1 MVVAPAAGKTFL
13 LRSRLWPQRLLPM
26 FAPSFP
32 SKELLQGVGGT
43 YRVSIR
49 ASSGPTR
56 FNPKPKQIKQYEPL
70 QYQKK
75 EDPDSAGTHIWH
87 QERLKLSGIHKEEET
102 TVEGEAEL
110 EKKTEHSFAQQEL
123 IRLQQQLRGK
133 EHSKPELLHTLQ
145 SAVTEE
151 EDGEEAGG
159 GGDFEYSHP
168 ATRFQKGI
176 AAASIVELSSA
187 AKCPSSQPKREESM
201 KQIAFSNV
209 FYGDGRK
216 FEGLPLDDLTTV
228 VGELGHGHLD
238 MDQLSEED
246 KVRMKEKSTAKNY
259 SIRLLATA
267 PQTAA
272 KLRLKMASKS
282 ISSDIIESTIAD
294 LQRCGLQCDLDYAEG
309 FARSRWRA
317 ASWGPQ
323 RLKLELRKRGVAQ
336 DDVEKALHKVFQ
348 SQELGN
354 REEDEDE
361 EGRWGMTKD
370 ASEHLLL
377 QARRQWGRG
386 GNISNEARKRRMIG
400 WLQRRGFSWSVI
412 SEILKSLEK

>member
-1 MVVAPAAGKTFL
+1 MWGLGFRVALNRRAIPAACGWRSSLCIGGALCSFL
-13 LRSRLWPQRLLPM
+13 IHYIFCIV
-26 FAPSFP
+26 FAE
-32 SKELLQGVGGT
+32 ELLQGVGGT

-159 GGDFEYSHP
+159 GGDCEYLHP
-168 ATRFQKGI
+168 ATRFQTGI
-176 AAASIVELSSA
+176 AAGSTVELSSA
-187 AKCPSSQPKREESM
+187 ARCPSSQPKREESM

-228 VGELGHGHLD
+228 VGELGDGHLD

-267 PQTAA
+267 
-272 KLRLKMASKS
+272 
-282 ISSDIIESTIAD
+282 
-294 LQRCGLQCDLDYAEG
+294 
-309 FARSRWRA
+309 
-317 ASWGPQ
+317 
-323 RLKLELRKRGVAQ
+323 
-336 DDVEKALHKVFQ
+336 
-348 SQELGN
+348 
-354 REEDEDE
+354 
-361 EGRWGMTKD
+361 
-370 ASEHLLL
+370 
-377 QARRQWGRG
+377 
-386 GNISNEARKRRMIG
+386 
-400 WLQRRGFSWSVI
+400 
-412 SEILKSLEK
+412 

>member
-1 MVVAPAAGKTFL
+1 MCSFL
-13 LRSRLWPQRLLPM
+13 IHYIFCIV
-26 FAPSFP
+26 FAE
-32 SKELLQGVGGT
+32 ELLQGVGGT

-87 QERLKLSGIHKEEET
+87 QERLKLSGTHKEEET

-123 IRLQQQLRGK
+123 TRLQQQLRGK
-133 EHSKPELLHTLQ
+133 EHSKPELLRTLQ

-159 GGDFEYSHP
+159 GGGDCEYSHP
-168 ATRFQKGI
+168 ATRFQTGI

-187 AKCPSSQPKREESM
+187 ARCPSSQPKREESM

-216 FEGLPLDDLTTV
+216 FEGLPLDDLTTG

-238 MDQLSEED
+238 MDQLSEEG

-267 PQTAA
+267 
-272 KLRLKMASKS
+272 
-282 ISSDIIESTIAD
+282 
-294 LQRCGLQCDLDYAEG
+294 
-309 FARSRWRA
+309 
-317 ASWGPQ
+317 
-323 RLKLELRKRGVAQ
+323 
-336 DDVEKALHKVFQ
+336 
-348 SQELGN
+348 
-354 REEDEDE
+354 
-361 EGRWGMTKD
+361 
-370 ASEHLLL
+370 
-377 QARRQWGRG
+377 
-386 GNISNEARKRRMIG
+386 
-400 WLQRRGFSWSVI
+400 
-412 SEILKSLEK
+412 

>member
-1 MVVAPAAGKTFL
+1 MVVAPAAGTTFFL
-13 LRSRLWPQRLLPM
+13 CSRLWPRRLLPM

-56 FNPKPKQIKQYEPL
+56 FNPKPKQIKQHEPL
-70 QYQKK
+70 QNQKK
-75 EDPDSAGTHIWH
+75 EDPDSAATHIWH
-87 QERLKLSGIHKEEET
+87 QERLKLSGIHKEEEA

-145 SAVTEE
+145 SAAVREE

-159 GGDFEYSHP
+159 GGDREYSHP
-168 ATRFQKGI
+168 AMRFQTGI

-187 AKCPSSQPKREESM
+187 ASYPSSQPKREESM

-228 VGELGHGHLD
+228 VGELGGGHLD
-238 MDQLSEED
+238 MDQLSEQD

-282 ISSDIIESTIAD
+282 ISSDIIESTIVD
-294 LQRCGLQCDLDYAEG
+294 LQR
-309 FARSRWRA
+309 W
-317 ASWGPQ
+317 
-323 RLKLELRKRGVAQ
+323 
-336 DDVEKALHKVFQ
+336 
-348 SQELGN
+348 
-354 REEDEDE
+354 
-361 EGRWGMTKD
+361 
-370 ASEHLLL
+370 
-377 QARRQWGRG
+377 
-386 GNISNEARKRRMIG
+386 
-400 WLQRRGFSWSVI
+400 
-412 SEILKSLEK
+412 